1 MGREQHP
8 AARFRRKPEQGIAGR
23 RDFTFKVVDGRA
35 SDDAAFEG
43 GGKGRFV
50 HDAAA
55 RRVDEDR
62 AGLHGS
68 EPRRV
73 HKAARGVHE
82 RAVQGD
88 DVADGEQF
96 VEIDAPDA
104 VLLREILGPEDV
116 GGHDR
121 CPEGRKA
128 GASAR
133 PMPPSPTMPTVA
145 PNSSQAPRSRMRSRA
160 CA

>member
-1 MGREQHP
+1 MTPRS
-8 AARFRRKPEQGIAGR
+8 R
-23 RDFTFKVVDGRA
+23 
-35 SDDAAFEG
+35 
-43 GGKGRFV
+43 
-50 HDAAA
+50 AAA
-55 RRVDEDR
+55 RAVSSTMPPR
-62 AGLHGS
+62 AALTRIAPGLHGS

-128 GASAR
+128 GGQRPADAAEPDDAHGGAEQFAGAPVEDAFPCLRIGAGLDGLVRVGPAR
-133 PMPPSPTMPTVA
+133 AGGRSP
-145 PNSSQAPRSRMRSRA
+145 RR
-160 CA
+160 